1 MSKIKSASKIKINS
15 FDDLFGMDET
25 VGSIGENYTVK
36 EIPLVE
42 LHEFKNH
49 PFHAK
54 EDKVEEMAE
63 SIAKHGVLVP
73 GICRM
78 RSMGGYEIIA
88 GHTRKAACE
97 KAGLNTMPMV
107 VKNLSDDDA
116 VIVMVDSNIQREDVL
131 ISEKARA
138 FKMRYEAMKH
148 QGAKGNSLAAMSEDT
163 GENAKK
169 IQRYIWIARLN
180 DELLDM
186 VDAKKLPFAQATDI
200 SFLNTEEQQWV
211 LDAINDLHIIPSM
224 VQSAELKELSQKQTL
239 EITVVRQLLEPKTEP
254 VKKRKVTIKA
264 EKLNDYFADDVSEE
278 EITEII
284 MELLEDWKRRQE

>member
-1 MSKIKSASKIKINS
+1 
-15 FDDLFGMDET
+15 
-25 VGSIGENYTVK
+25 
-36 EIPLVE
+36 
-42 LHEFKNH
+42 
-49 PFHAK
+49 
-54 EDKVEEMAE
+54 
-63 SIAKHGVLVP
+63 
-73 GICRM
+73 
-78 RSMGGYEIIA
+78 
-88 GHTRKAACE
+88 
-97 KAGLNTMPMV
+97 
-107 VKNLSDDDA
+107 
-116 VIVMVDSNIQREDVL
+116 
-131 ISEKARA
+131 
-138 FKMRYEAMKH
+138 MRYEAMKH

-186 VDAKKLPFAQATDI
+186 VDAKKLPLAQATDI
-200 SFLNTEEQQWV
+200 SFLNMEEQQWV

-239 EITVVRQLLEPKTEP
+239 EITVVRQLLELKTEP